1 MPACPNGAEPN
12 PTGAGLQV
20 WIDRA
25 QLPLDIISL
34 LSNYAPWA
42 YAAIAASLVSIDGVC
57 AENPDPPEP
66 FTLQDVIAQTASVVS
81 AGGFGNPAVIEKAY
95 RWLRYQQFLTYCQ
108 CKLPTTDP
116 THNCVSWSA
125 PLTIGSLGAVL
136 GPFPVTIDQSVY
148 DAILDFPDGS
158 WTWFRQGSGQV
169 DGGAHTGNDLDIQ
182 IQVNTGAWVTMDDI
196 QTLNQLGTFCN
207 SRNMSAST
215 PKFSTLTNLRIVNNA
230 GGTHQI
236 SDFSYCWCATAI
248 EPPGLPV
255 QPPFTGVP
263 VAPVT
268 ACSTDDLCKMIT
280 ELSHRLTNVSTQVS
294 DIQAVVTSRD
304 VLVELSRQ
312 NISGEGQAEL
322 ALGTRA
328 VSVEL
333 TSIGPEAY
341 TSALGRPRGLMR
353 VGSLRYGDGIGYSPR
368 RFIDADRFDDVPPIG
383 ALTVSWQLLSGTSGI
398 LKHLG

>member
-1 MPACPNGAEPN
+1 
-12 PTGAGLQV
+12 V
-20 WIDRA
+20 WIDRV

-66 FTLQDVIAQTASVVS
+66 FTVQDVIVQTASTVT
-81 AGGFGNPAVIEKAY
+81 AGAISNAAVIEKAY

-108 CKLPTTDP
+108 CKLPPTDP

-125 PLTIGSLGAVL
+125 PLTIGSLGNIL
-136 GPFPVTIDQSVY
+136 GPFPVTIDQAVY
-148 DAILDFPDGS
+148 DSFPTFENGT
-158 WTWFRQGSGQV
+158 WTWFRQGHGTV
-169 DGGAHTGNDLDIQ
+169 DGGAHTGNSLNIQ
-182 IQVNTGAWVTMDDI
+182 YLASNGTWVTVDDI
-196 QTLNQLGTFCN
+196 QTLNSQGTFCN
-207 SRNMSAST
+207 SRNMSAAT
-215 PKFSTLTNLRIVNNA
+215 PKFSPTTSIRIVNNA

-236 SDFSYCWCATAI
+236 SDFSYCFCATTST
-248 EPPGLPV
+248 PPPLPV

-268 ACSTDDLCKMIT
+268 ACSTDDLCRMIT
-280 ELSHRLTNVSTQVS
+280 ELSHRLTNVSGQVS
-294 DIQAVVTSRD
+294 DIQAVVTTRD
-304 VLVELSRQ
+304 VLEELSRQ
-312 NISGEGQAEL
+312 TISGEGEATL
-322 ALGTRA
+322 VLGTRA

-333 TSIGPEAY
+333 TAIGPEAY

-368 RFIDADRFDDVPPIG
+368 RFIDADRFDDPLPVG
-383 ALTVSWQLLSGTSGI
+383 ALTVSWQLLPGTSGI